1 MIKFFR
7 NKRYDLIDKNNTGKP
22 ALPAGR
28 YLRYAI
34 GEIVLV
40 IIGILIALQ
49 INDWNENRISQL
61 RIDSQLINL
70 TKDLESEIEEMTGIL
85 ETSKSR
91 IIVIKAI
98 LIGSDRLGS
107 FGAED
112 AIFQEYNSENFI
124 YPNSVISHLQTL
136 DGNRSAYNGLIS
148 SAEFYL
154 IKTQSLAN
162 RIQNY
167 YAKVDELKDAERW
180 ENQETWMMVNK
191 SKHRLGLGT
200 YSSEVTMEKLIQ
212 SAKDDRQFGAE
223 LEHQYVLDLGQY
235 YRITD
240 QKKEAID
247 LIKVIESRKK

>member
-7 NKRYDLIDKNNTGKP
+7 KIRQNLLMENKTGK
-22 ALPAGR
+22 
-28 YLRYAI
+28 YLKYAI
-34 GEIVLV
+34 GEIILV
-40 IIGILIALQ
+40 IVGILIAVQ
-49 INDWNENRISQL
+49 INEWNENRISQL
-61 RIDSQLINL
+61 RIDSRLINL
-70 TKDLESEIEEMTGIL
+70 TKDLETEIKEMSGIL
-85 ETSKSR
+85 KASKSR
-91 IIVIKAI
+91 IIVNKAI
-98 LIGSDRLGS
+98 LIGSNRLGS
-107 FGAED
+107 FSVED
-112 AIFQEYNSENFI
+112 TIFQEYNSKNFI
-124 YPNSVISHLQTL
+124 NPNSIISHLRTL
-136 DGNRSAYNGLIS
+136 DGNRSTYNGLIN

-154 IKTQSLAN
+154 IKDLSLAN

-235 YRITD
+235 YRITY